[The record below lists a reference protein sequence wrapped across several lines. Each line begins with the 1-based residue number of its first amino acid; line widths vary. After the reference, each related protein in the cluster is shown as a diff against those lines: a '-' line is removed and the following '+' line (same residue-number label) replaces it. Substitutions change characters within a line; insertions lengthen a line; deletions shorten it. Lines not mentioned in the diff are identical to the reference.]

1 MGYQWVRLHMSLAC
15 SRRCCRL
22 DAGPTRNVAEWA
34 MGMFSRWLD
43 SLAQQQFRIDTGGR
57 FVFVPFGPRR
67 TGYYVEAGDE
77 PKLKALVTMYFLA
90 RSLVYLLGSTATFM
104 FTQSLL
110 SDERTSPLR
119 RKLEL
124 GFTVYSTR
132 DGSSNSDS
140 VGIYGRLR
148 PYLGS
153 SACTGHW
160 SPLGRSGSRAA
171 VSNIQIKAF
180 PL

>member
-1 MGYQWVRLHMSLAC
+1 
-15 SRRCCRL
+15 
-22 DAGPTRNVAEWA
+22 

-124 GFTVYSTR
+124 GFTVYSISAVFLYLLPALLLWKTYRGLVERLCSLLVTVGSESVRQMQPPATDLRTR
-132 DGSSNSDS
+132 TLLVFMGVS
-140 VGIYGRLR
+140 VLILAVV
-148 PYLGS
+148 LVL
-153 SACTGHW
+153 AIGH
-160 SPLGRSGSRAA
+160 R
-171 VSNIQIKAF
+171 
-180 PL
+180 

>member
-1 MGYQWVRLHMSLAC
+1 
-15 SRRCCRL
+15 
-22 DAGPTRNVAEWA
+22 

-43 SLAQQQFRIDTGGR
+43 SLAQQQFRMDTGGR

-124 GFTVYSTR
+124 GFIVYSISAVFLYILPALLLWKTYRGLVEKLCSVLATVGSESVRQMQSPATDLRTR
-132 DGSSNSDS
+132 ALLVFMGVSILILA
-140 VGIYGRLR
+140 VVLVLAI
-148 PYLGS
+148 
-153 SACTGHW
+153 GH
-160 SPLGRSGSRAA
+160 R
-171 VSNIQIKAF
+171 
-180 PL
+180 

>member
-1 MGYQWVRLHMSLAC
+1 
-15 SRRCCRL
+15 
-22 DAGPTRNVAEWA
+22 

-43 SLAQQQFRIDTGGR
+43 SLAQQQFRMDTGGR
-57 FVFVPFGPRR
+57 LVFVPFGPRR

-90 RSLVYLLGSTATFM
+90 RSLVYSLGSTATFM

-124 GFTVYSTR
+124 GFTVYAISAVFLYILPALLLWKTYRGLVERLCSVLATMGLESVCQMQPPARDLRTR
-132 DGSSNSDS
+132 ALLVIMGVSILIFA
-140 VGIYGRLR
+140 VVLVLAI
-148 PYLGS
+148 
-153 SACTGHW
+153 GH
-160 SPLGRSGSRAA
+160 R
-171 VSNIQIKAF
+171 
-180 PL
+180 

>member
-1 MGYQWVRLHMSLAC
+1 MA
-15 SRRCCRL
+15 
-22 DAGPTRNVAEWA
+22 
-34 MGMFSRWLD
+34 MFSRWLD
-43 SLAQQQFRIDTGGR
+43 SLAQQQFRVDTGGR

-67 TGYYVEAGDE
+67 TGYYVEVGDE

-124 GFTVYSTR
+124 GFIVYSISAVFLYVLPALLLWKTYRGLVERLCSLLVAVGSESVRQMQSPATDLRTR
-132 DGSSNSDS
+132 ALLVFMGVSILILA
-140 VGIYGRLR
+140 VVLVLAI
-148 PYLGS
+148 
-153 SACTGHW
+153 GH
-160 SPLGRSGSRAA
+160 R
-171 VSNIQIKAF
+171 
-180 PL
+180 